1 MVSKKIEFHE
11 AASLELEAA
20 FDWYLERSEPAAVR
34 FAAEIDEALASIV
47 QAPQRWPQ
55 NNFSTRKFVL
65 RRFPFVLFYRELAL
79 SIQIIAIAH
88 GHRRP
93 GYWKNR
99 L

>member
-20 FDWYLERSEPAAVR
+20 FDCYLGRSKPTAVR
-34 FAAEIDEALASIV
+34 FAEEIDEVLASIV
-47 QAPQRWPQ
+47 QAPP
-55 NNFSTRKFVL
+55 T
-65 RRFPFVLFYRELAL
+65 LASKQ